1 MIFLKIIFRN
11 VFFSRAALL
20 LVETL
25 RSFAKKTV
33 YLQKNKSQKGV
44 LLKSQISKKGVKGVT
59 MKRKIYQQLLD
70 RKEKRNGEVVSPI
83 FRFT

>member
-25 RSFAKKTV
+25 RSFAKKRYICNRKKQAAAHAEAV
-33 YLQKNKSQKGV
+33 LPNKTTDTWHDFIRLRRRTRTTQ
-44 LLKSQISKKGVKGVT
+44 
-59 MKRKIYQQLLD
+59 R
-70 RKEKRNGEVVSPI
+70 
-83 FRFT
+83 